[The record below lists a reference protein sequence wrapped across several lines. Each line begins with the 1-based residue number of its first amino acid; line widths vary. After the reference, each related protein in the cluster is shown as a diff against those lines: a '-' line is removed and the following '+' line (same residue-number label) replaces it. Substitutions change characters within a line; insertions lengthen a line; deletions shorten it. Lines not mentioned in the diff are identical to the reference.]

1 LADLED
7 RALVRAM
14 AVGDTGALE
23 KLYDRYAHLLY
34 SFALRMVGE
43 SATACTIVEHTFGS
57 VWRLAAEVAEQRGTV
72 GDWLI
77 SHVHAAGIARA
88 HQSRSRSQDTG
99 STVPDQSGSA
109 AIDIAR
115 LARPI
120 QDLDPEFSELRTR
133 IKELLRGL
141 SHHRRQ
147 AVDLAY
153 FQGYTEEEISP
164 LIQEPLLTVRR
175 DLTGTL
181 VSLARALEGADAEQ
195 TGD

>member
-7 RALVRAM
+7 RVLIRAM
-14 AVGDTGALE
+14 AVGDSGALE

-43 SATACTIVEHTFGS
+43 SAAACTIVEHTFS
-57 VWRLAAEVAEQRGTV
+57 SAWRLAAEVADQRGTV

-77 SHVHAAGIARA
+77 SHVHTAGIARA
-88 HQSRSRSQDTG
+88 HQQRARSPETGADRPDLPG
-99 STVPDQSGSA
+99 ST

-115 LARPI
+115 LPRPA
-120 QDLDPEFSELRTR
+120 QDLDPEFSELRTLV
-133 IKELLRGL
+133 KELLRGL

-153 FQGYTEEEISP
+153 FQGYSREEISP
-164 LIQEPLLTVRR
+164 LVQEPLVTVSR

-181 VSLARALEGADAEQ
+181 VLLSRALEESGAEQ

>member
-1 LADLED
+1 MADLED
-7 RALVRAM
+7 RALIRAM
-14 AVGDTGALE
+14 ATGDIGALE

-43 SATACTIVEHTFGS
+43 SAAAATIVEHTFGS
-57 VWRLAAEVAEQRGTV
+57 AWRLAAEVAEQRGTV

-77 SHVHAAGIARA
+77 SHVHTAGIARA
-88 HQSRSRSQDTG
+88 HQQRVRSQG
-99 STVPDQSGSA
+99 TVADAPDQPGFA
-109 AIDIAR
+109 AGDITR
-115 LARPI
+115 LPRPI
-120 QDLDPEFSELRTR
+120 QDLDPEFSALR
-133 IKELLRGL
+133 ILVKELLRGL

-153 FQGYTEEEISP
+153 FQGYSQEEISP
-164 LIQEPLLTVRR
+164 LVQEPLITVSR

-181 VSLARALEGADAEQ
+181 VSLSRALEDSGAEQ